1 VHVRLRVRLEPT
13 EGFGPPLLAALL
25 LVDYP

>member
-1 VHVRLRVRLEPT
+1 LHVRLRVRLEST
-13 EGFGPPLLAALL
+13 ECFGPPLLAALL